1 MSSTLDDRSYR
12 ALLRVPTIG
21 RILVGMQIARIA
33 QAMVGVAAVLFTLS
47 VYGSAPLAGI
57 VAFAASFPGLVASPI
72 AGALLD
78 RHGRTRLIVLDYLVA
93 AAALVLVAGLSAAH
107 ALPAWLLVVIA
118 AVSSLTGP
126 LSTTGLRS
134 LFPILVPGHLW
145 ERANAADSVG
155 YVLAIVVG
163 PPVAGLMVQTV
174 GPQAALAAIG
184 VVFVIAAVILVR
196 VPDPATEVVSTGN
209 LLRDAWEGLRYT
221 WRNPTLRGL
230 GFSISTL
237 NLVWGVLVIAIPII
251 ILNRLHQGAAVV
263 GLVFAVQGLGGVVAA
278 LMAGRIDS
286 RGRERAML
294 ALPMLASS
302 ATLLLL
308 LPSAGLLPIIVAMGV
323 TGLLNGPVDIALFT
337 LRQRRTDPAWM
348 GRAFAVSMAFNAL
361 GGPVGSALAGSLAN
375 VSVELTI
382 GFAIL
387 GGVVAAGLAALLVPA
402 TEP

>member
-1 MSSTLDDRSYR
+1 MSSAVDDRSYR

-47 VYGSAPLAGI
+47 VYQSAPLAGI

-93 AAALVLVAGLSAAH
+93 AASLLLVAGLSTAG
-107 ALPAWLLVVIA
+107 ALPAWLLVLIA
-118 AVSSLTGP
+118 GVSSLTGP

-134 LFPILVPGHLW
+134 LFPILVPRHLW

-174 GPQAALAAIG
+174 GPQAALASIG
-184 VVFVIAAVILVR
+184 AVFVVAAAILLR
-196 VPDPATEVVSTGN
+196 VPDPATEIVSTGN

-251 ILNRLHQGAAVV
+251 VLDRLHEGAAVV

-278 LMAGRIDS
+278 LVAGRFDS

-302 ATLLLL
+302 ATLVLL
-308 LPSAGLLPIIVAMGV
+308 LPSAGLLPIVVAMGV

-337 LRQRRTDPAWM
+337 IRQRRTDPAWM

-361 GGPVGSALAGSLAN
+361 GGPVGSALAGTLAN
-375 VSVELTI
+375 VSLELTV

-387 GGVVAAGLAALLVPA
+387 GGIVAAGLAYWLVPA
-402 TEP
+402 REP